1 MKILFE
7 DYWNWKTKKIE
18 LKEIALMMKN
28 FKISPDYL
36 SPKTIVETFKAHG
49 KGEPLSIDQF
59 KKLLIKFCY
68 KS

>member
-49 KGEPLSIDQF
+49 KGEPLSID
-59 KKLLIKFCY
+59 
-68 KS
+68 